1 MANNNLNIILFSE
14 FIDKI
19 HYGLTLATASRAL
32 DENVILFFAMKSIRA
47 LTKNDKIMGWNN
59 LITETGESAKKFDL
73 SLREKNLVNFEELIS
88 LCNNLEIKFMLCEM
102 GMKYL
107 NLNIN
112 NLRQD
117 IDYLE
122 GGLITILDQPADTNT
137 RLLFI

>member
-73 SLREKNLVNFEELIS
+73 SLREKNVVNFEELIS
-88 LCNNLEIKFMLCEM
+88 LCNNLEIKFMIIRIIILFSFL
-102 GMKYL
+102 K
-107 NLNIN
+107 NIKM
-112 NLRQD
+112 
-117 IDYLE
+117 
-122 GGLITILDQPADTNT
+122 
-137 RLLFI
+137 